1 MGWTPLV
8 TGSRQPLRGN
18 LPFVFVTGE
27 VPGAAIEWG
36 GGAAVRKALPVIFAV
51 KPEQIVRRGM
61 CGSASAEEK
70 MDSVQALWAGMC
82 VFGKMDG
89 SRCPH
94 RDAAQ
99 CSSIAASELLAGRAW
114 HSHPAPA
121 APARPHPGPEQPF
134 ACARSCFYLVMVL
147 WRDVASEGAG
157 HLGCEGGSL
166 RFGGDSSCPAC
177 WLWGTKARPAALM
190 QAKAAGLRMRA
201 GA

>member
-1 MGWTPLV
+1 M
-8 TGSRQPLRGN
+8 
-18 LPFVFVTGE
+18 TGE
-27 VPGAAIEWG
+27 VPGAAIEG
-36 GGAAVRKALPVIFAV
+36 GEAVRKALPVIFAV

-70 MDSVQALWAGMC
+70 MDSVRALWAGMC

-89 SRCPH
+89 SRRPH

-99 CSSIAASELLAGRAW
+99 CSSIAASELLADRAW

-134 ACARSCFYLVMVL
+134 ACAPSCFYLVMVL

-157 HLGCEGGSL
+157 HLGCEGVAFALGATLPAPPVGS
-166 RFGGDSSCPAC
+166 GGP
-177 WLWGTKARPAALM
+177 RRAL
-190 QAKAAGLRMRA
+190 QH
-201 GA
+201 